1 VPAALLLFITREPI
15 WKPIVMLAW
24 GFGIVSN
31 LDNFLRPIFISMGSR
46 LHMIAIFFSLLGG
59 VFTLGPI
66 GLMAGPIL
74 LTVIL
79 AMLDVLRE
87 KRRISE
93 GLPPLTEA

>member
-1 VPAALLLFITREPI
+1 
-15 WKPIVMLAW
+15 
-24 GFGIVSN
+24 
-31 LDNFLRPIFISMGSR
+31 
-46 LHMIAIFFSLLGG
+46 MIAIFFSLLGG

-87 KRRISE
+87 RRRMAD
-93 GLPPLTEA
+93 GLPPLAEA